1 MEVALPIILV
11 VVKILVVLVA
21 VLTFVAYTTLLE
33 RRVLGFIQVRLGPN
47 RVGPWGLLQPLADGA
62 KLLLKEEVMVTNA
75 NKVVYV
81 LAPLIVVT
89 CALIPFAV
97 IPFSDG
103 LGLKEHVG
111 PLLAQFG
118 FNQGAIDKYGL
129 NQGVISD
136 TNVGILFVFGI
147 SSLGTYGVILGGWAS
162 NNKYSLL
169 GSVRTGAQMISYE
182 LGLSLAVVGVLLIA
196 GTLSLK
202 EIVEAQD
209 SVLKWYIF
217 RQPLGFILFIIAG
230 SAEIART
237 PFDLLECENELV
249 AGYQTE
255 YSSMK
260 FGLFYLGEYAHLLFL
275 SAMITTLYCGGWQAP
290 VPFSGLNPILPP
302 VVWFLL
308 KMFFFVTVF
317 VWVRGT
323 YPRLRYDR
331 VMGFGWKVLLPV
343 GLLNVMVTAFVYALW
358 LQRGV

>member
-1 MEVALPIILV
+1 MEFALPIILLV
-11 VVKILVVLVA
+11 AKILVVLGA

-33 RRVLGFIQVRLGPN
+33 RKVLGWIQVRLGPN

-62 KLLLKEEVMVTNA
+62 KLLLKEEVTVTNA
-75 NKVVYV
+75 NKVVYI

-97 IPFSDG
+97 IPFSEG
-103 LGLKEHVG
+103 LGLKSILG
-111 PLLAQFG
+111 PVA
-118 FNQGAIDKYGL
+118 DKFGL

-136 TNVGILFVFGI
+136 INVGILFILGV
-147 SSLGTYGVILGGWAS
+147 SSLGTYGVVLGGWAS
-162 NNKYSLL
+162 NSKYSLL
-169 GSVRTGAQMISYE
+169 GSIRSGAQMISYE
-182 LGLSLAVVGVLLIA
+182 LGLSLAVVGVLLLA

-202 EIVEAQD
+202 GIVEAQD
-209 SVLKWYIF
+209 SIWKWYIF
-217 RQPLGFILFIIAG
+217 RQPFGFLLFIIAG

-275 SAMITTLYCGGWQAP
+275 SAMITTLYCGGWQ
-290 VPFSGLNPILPP
+290 GPILPP
-302 VVWFLL
+302 VVWFLG

-317 VWVRGT
+317 VWVRAT

-331 VMGFGWKVLLPV
+331 VMGFGWKFLLPA
-343 GLLNVMVTAFVYALW
+343 GIANVMVTAFLYALW
-358 LQRGV
+358 LQRGL